1 MTQTNN
7 ITLGHDEPVLEDIPS
22 IDVCSSASLIKADPL
37 PNEGV
42 FKLLGYLILTLAV
55 SLSAFQI
62 WQGITS
68 TISATYFRPVH
79 LSWVLVLIFLNY
91 PLISDRYNKGYLPGR
106 VLDLALC
113 GLALFAAYRM
123 SIFDYNDIDHLL
135 YGLKMPDLLAGSALL
150 LLLME
155 GCRRTVGWVMVLI
168 SALFLSYSAFGD
180 ILPSAIATKGYSLQE
195 LIQFQIY
202 SANGVFGSALGIA
215 ATTVFIFVLF
225 GAFLEVTGAGKFFID
240 LSFSIAGKYRGGPA
254 KAAVLASAG
263 LGSISGS
270 AIANTVTT
278 GSVTIPMMKQLGYKP
293 EQAAGIEAAASTG
306 GQIMPPIMGAGAFVM
321 AQFTGV
327 PYSEIMLASIAPAIL
342 YFFCTLLYVHLMACK
357 LNLKAVSRTE
367 AVISVMKHGAHY
379 LIPLGLI
386 TALLMMAYSPLLV
399 GVAGCGAILVTA
411 ALRKHSRIGLSQ
423 FIQGMKNGALMA
435 LPISV
440 ACGAAGIIVGVVGQT
455 GIGLQFTQF
464 VMEFSGG
471 YMLVALGLISI
482 VALILGMGLPV
493 TAAYIVLAVMAV
505 PMLGD
510 FGLPLLTAHLIIFWL
525 SQTSNVTPPIALA
538 AFAAAGVAKA
548 NPMKSSVEAFKLA
561 GGLFIIPIMMAYTD
575 LINPEASVLEFG
587 FAIAQ
592 TAAIILALAIS
603 IEGYLLRPL
612 SKMERIIAFMMAP
625 LILFNFFGVGFVG
638 ILVICGL
645 ILMQWKSRELAE
657 GT

>member
-1 MTQTNN
+1 MDITTNKDE
-7 ITLGHDEPVLEDIPS
+7 ILLEELPYEKTVTL
-22 IDVCSSASLIKADPL
+22 
-37 PNEGV
+37 
-42 FKLLGYLILTLAV
+42 FGYLILGTAIA
-55 SLSAFQI
+55 LSVFQI
-62 WQGITS
+62 WQGVSS
-68 TISATYFRPVH
+68 TISATYFRPIH
-79 LSWVLVLIFLNY
+79 LSWVLILIFLHY
-91 PLISDRYNKGYLPGR
+91 PLISNRNNRFYLIGR
-106 VLDLALC
+106 VIDLVLC
-113 GLALFAAYRM
+113 SLVVFAGYRLWV
-123 SIFDYNDIDHLL
+123 FDYNDINHLF
-135 YGLKMPDLLAGSALL
+135 YGLQLLDMIAGGSLI

-168 SALFLSYSAFGD
+168 AALFLSYSFFGD
-180 ILPSAIATKGYSLQE
+180 LLPSGFAIKSYSLQE
-195 LIQFQIY
+195 LIQFQIF

-240 LSFSIAGKYRGGPA
+240 LAFSIAGKYRGGPA

-278 GSVTIPMMKQLGYKP
+278 GSITIPMMKKLGYKP

-367 AVISVMKHGAHY
+367 AVVMVMKEGAHH
-379 LIPLGLI
+379 LIPLALI
-386 TALLMMAYSPLLV
+386 TTLLMMAYSPLLV
-399 GVAGCGAILVTA
+399 GVAGCAAILATA
-411 ALRKHSRIGLSQ
+411 ALRKHSRIG
-423 FIQGMKNGALMA
+423 FKKFFEGMKNGALMA
-435 LPISV
+435 LPISA

-464 VMEFSGG
+464 VMDFSGG
-471 YMLVALGLISI
+471 YMLIALGLISL
-482 VALILGMGLPV
+482 VALVLGMGLPV

-510 FGLPLLTAHLIIFWL
+510 FGLPLLTAHLIVFWL
-525 SQTSNVTPPIALA
+525 SQSSNVTPPIALA
-538 AFAAAGVAKA
+538 AFAGAGVANA

-575 LINPEASVLEFG
+575 LVNSDASVVDLAFSIIQTVTIII
-587 FAIAQ
+587 AIAV
-592 TAAIILALAIS
+592 T
-603 IEGYLLRPL
+603 IEGYLMRPL
-612 SKMERIIAFMMAP
+612 TPSERLLAFFSIP
-625 LILFNFFGVGFVG
+625 LTLLNPFGVGFIG
-638 ILVICGL
+638 IIIVFGL
-645 ILMQWKSRELAE
+645 ILAQWRGREKIRE
-657 GT
+657 V

>member
-1 MTQTNN
+1 MTPVDDKEVNEQETSSQADQLDSSKHVIN
-7 ITLGHDEPVLEDIPS
+7 TLPYETLV
-22 IDVCSSASLIKADPL
+22 K
-37 PNEGV
+37 V
-42 FKLLGYLILTLAV
+42 FGYLILAIAV
-55 SLSAFQI
+55 ALSSFQI

-79 LSWVLVLIFLNY
+79 LCWVLVLIFLHY
-91 PLISDRYNKGYLPGR
+91 PLISNRYNKGYMLGR
-106 VLDLALC
+106 LADLALC
-113 GLALFAAYRM
+113 GLTVFAGYRM
-123 SIFDYNDIDHLL
+123 LIFDYNDIDHLL
-135 YGLKMPDLLAGSALL
+135 YGLGTADLVAGSALVL
-150 LLLME
+150 LLLE

-168 SALFLSYSAFGD
+168 ATLFLAYSAFGD
-180 ILPSAIATKGYSLQE
+180 MLPGALATKAYSLQE
-195 LIQFQIY
+195 LVQFQIF
-202 SANGVFGSALGIA
+202 SANGIFGSALGIA

-240 LSFSIAGKYRGGPA
+240 LAFSIAGKYRGGPA

-278 GSVTIPMMKQLGYKP
+278 GSVTIPMMKKLGYTP
-293 EQAAGIEAAASTG
+293 EQSAGIEAAASTG

-327 PYSEIMLASIAPAIL
+327 PYSDIMLASIAPAIL

-357 LNLKAVSRTE
+357 LNLQAASRTE
-367 AVISVMKHGAHY
+367 AVMTVMKQGAHH
-379 LIPLGLI
+379 LIPLAII
-386 TALLMMAYSPLLV
+386 TTLLMMAYSPLLV
-399 GVAGCGAILVTA
+399 GVAGCAAILLTA
-411 ALRKHSRIGLSQ
+411 ALRKHSRIGLSK
-423 FIQGMKNGALMA
+423 FISGMKSGALMA

-482 VALILGMGLPV
+482 VALVLGMGLPV

-510 FGLPLLTAHLIIFWL
+510 FGLPLLTAHLIVFWL
-525 SQTSNVTPPIALA
+525 SQTSNVIPPIALA
-538 AFAAAGVAKA
+538 AFAAAGVANA

-561 GGLFIIPIMMAYTD
+561 GGLFMIPIMMAYTD
-575 LINPEASVLEFG
+575 LLNPEASMMAFA
-587 FAIAQ
+587 FAIVQ
-592 TAAIILALAIS
+592 TATIIVAIAIS

-612 SKMERIIAFMMAP
+612 SNVERIVAFSAAP
-625 LILFNFFGVGFVG
+625 WVLFDPFSTGFVG
-638 ILVICGL
+638 VLVILALIGL
-645 ILMQWKSRELAE
+645 QWKTRAKVAV
-657 GT
+657 

>member
-1 MTQTNN
+1 MSPLQQNS
-7 ITLGHDEPVLEDIPS
+7 D
-22 IDVCSSASLIKADPL
+22 ADATTAPAAMPL
-37 PNEGV
+37 PHESTV
-42 FKLLGYLILTLAV
+42 KYLGYVILAIAV
-55 SLSAFQI
+55 ALSSFQI

-79 LSWVLVLIFLNY
+79 LCWVLVLIFLHY
-91 PLISDRYNKGYLPGR
+91 PLISNRYNKGYMLGR
-106 VLDLALC
+106 VTDLLLC
-113 GLALFAAYRM
+113 GLTVFAGYRM
-123 SIFDYNDIDHLL
+123 LIFDYNDIDHLL
-135 YGLKMPDLLAGSALL
+135 YGLGNVDLVAGCALL
-150 LLLME
+150 LLLLE
-155 GCRRTVGWVMVLI
+155 GCRRTVGWVMVMI
-168 SALFLSYSAFGD
+168 AGLFLAYSAFGD
-180 ILPSAIATKGYSLQE
+180 MLPGALATKAYSLQE
-195 LIQFQIY
+195 LIQFQIF

-240 LSFSIAGKYRGGPA
+240 LAFSIAGKYRGGPA

-278 GSVTIPMMKQLGYKP
+278 GSVTIPMMKKLGYTP
-293 EQAAGIEAAASTG
+293 EQSAGIEAAASTG

-327 PYSEIMLASIAPAIL
+327 PYSDIMLASIAPAIL

-357 LNLKAVSRTE
+357 LNLQAASRTE
-367 AVISVMKHGAHY
+367 AVIEVMKQGAHH
-379 LIPLGLI
+379 LIPLVII
-386 TALLMMAYSPLLV
+386 TVLLMMAYSPLLV
-399 GVAGCGAILVTA
+399 GVAGCAAILLTA
-411 ALRKHSRIGLSQ
+411 ALRKHSRIGLSK
-423 FIQGMKNGALMA
+423 FISGMKNGALMA

-464 VMEFSGG
+464 VMDFSGG

-482 VALILGMGLPV
+482 VALVLGMGLPV

-510 FGLPLLTAHLIIFWL
+510 FGLPLLTAHLIVFWL

-538 AFAAAGVAKA
+538 AFAGAGVANA

-561 GGLFIIPIMMAYTD
+561 GGLFMIPIMMAYTD
-575 LINPEASVLEFG
+575 LLNPDAGVMAFA
-587 FAIAQ
+587 FAILQ
-592 TAAIILALAIS
+592 TATIILALAIA
-603 IEGYLLRPL
+603 IEGYLLRAL
-612 SKMERIIAFMMAP
+612 SGVERVIAFAAVP
-625 LILFNFFGVGFVG
+625 LVLFNPLGAGFVG
-638 ILVICGL
+638 MLIILGL
-645 ILMQWKSRELAE
+645 LVKQWKTMAK
-657 GT
+657 GAV

>member
-1 MTQTNN
+1 MD
-7 ITLGHDEPVLEDIPS
+7 ITPDNQN
-22 IDVCSSASLIKADPL
+22 ASPQLL
-37 PNEGV
+37 PYE
-42 FKLLGYLILTLAV
+42 KLVKTMGYLTLVVAV
-55 SLSAFQI
+55 ALSAFQI
-62 WQGITS
+62 WQGVSS
-68 TISATYFRPVH
+68 TISATYFRPIH
-79 LSWVLVLIFLNY
+79 LCWVLVLIFLHF
-91 PLISDRYNKGYLPGR
+91 PLISNRKNKLFIVGKLIDVILCAVVVFAGYRLW
-106 VLDLALC
+106 
-113 GLALFAAYRM
+113 
-123 SIFDYNDIDHLL
+123 IFDYNDINHLF
-135 YGLKMPDLLAGSALL
+135 YGLQFADMFAGSALL
-150 LLLME
+150 VLLLE

-168 SALFLSYSAFGD
+168 AVLFLAYSAFGD
-180 ILPSAIATKGYSLQE
+180 MLPSGFSIKAYTLQE

-240 LSFSIAGKYRGGPA
+240 LAFSIAGKYRGGPA

-278 GSVTIPMMKQLGYKP
+278 GSITIPMMKKLGYKP

-327 PYSEIMLASIAPAIL
+327 PYSEIMIASIAPAIL

-367 AVISVMKHGAHY
+367 AVISVMKDGAHH
-379 LIPLGLI
+379 LIPLILI

-399 GVAGCGAILVTA
+399 GVAGCSAILLTA
-411 ALRKHSRIGLSQ
+411 ALRKHSRIGLKK
-423 FIQGMKNGALMA
+423 FIEGMKNGALMA
-435 LPISV
+435 LPISA

-464 VMEFSGG
+464 VMDFSGG
-471 YMLVALGLISI
+471 YMLIALGLISL

-505 PMLGD
+505 PMLSD
-510 FGLPLLTAHLIIFWL
+510 FGLPLLTAHLIVFWL

-538 AFAAAGVAKA
+538 AFAGAGVANA

-561 GGLFIIPIMMAYTD
+561 GGLFIIPIMMAYTS
-575 LINPEASVLEFG
+575 LVNPDDGMPALLLSIVQTLTIIV
-587 FAIAQ
+587 AIAI
-592 TAAIILALAIS
+592 A
-603 IEGYLLRPL
+603 IEGYLIRSLSMVERLAALLAIPL
-612 SKMERIIAFMMAP
+612 LLLNPFGLGPLGIVIIVA
-625 LILFNFFGVGFVG
+625 LI
-638 ILVICGL
+638 VI
-645 ILMQWKSRELAE
+645 QWRGREVAKQ
-657 GT
+657 T

>member
-1 MTQTNN
+1 MDIMTDKN
-7 ITLGHDEPVLEDIPS
+7 LPEPEH
-22 IDVCSSASLIKADPL
+22 L
-37 PNEGV
+37 PHERTVNL
-42 FKLLGYLILTLAV
+42 FGYLILGIAV
-55 SLSAFQI
+55 ALSVFQI
-62 WQGITS
+62 WQGISS
-68 TISATYFRPVH
+68 TISATYFRPIH
-79 LSWVLVLIFLNY
+79 LCWVLILIFLHY
-91 PLISDRYNKGYLPGR
+91 PLVSNRKSHLYLVGR
-106 VLDLALC
+106 VVDLALC
-113 GLALFAAYRM
+113 GLIVFAAYRM
-123 SIFDYNDIDHLL
+123 SIFDYNDINHLF
-135 YGLKMPDLLAGSALL
+135 YGLQLPDMIAGCSLL

-168 SALFLSYSAFGD
+168 AVLFLSYSAFGD
-180 ILPSAIATKGYSLQE
+180 LLPSGFAIKSYSLQE
-195 LIQFQIY
+195 LIQFQIF

-240 LSFSIAGKYRGGPA
+240 LAFSIAGKYRGGPA

-278 GSVTIPMMKQLGYKP
+278 GSITIPMMKKLGYKP

-367 AVISVMKHGAHY
+367 AVISVMKDGAHH
-379 LIPLGLI
+379 LIPLALI
-386 TALLMMAYSPLLV
+386 TTLLMMAYSPLLV
-399 GVAGCGAILVTA
+399 GVAGCAAILMTA
-411 ALRKHSRIGLSQ
+411 ALRKHSRIGVKK
-423 FIQGMKNGALMA
+423 FIEGMKSGALMA
-435 LPISV
+435 LPISA

-464 VMEFSGG
+464 VMDFSGG
-471 YMLVALGLISI
+471 YMLIALGLISL
-482 VALILGMGLPV
+482 VALVLGMGLPV

-505 PMLGD
+505 PMLSD
-510 FGLPLLTAHLIIFWL
+510 FGLPLLTAHLIVFWL

-538 AFAAAGVAKA
+538 AFAGAGVANA

-561 GGLFIIPIMMAYTD
+561 GGLFIIPIMMAYTNLVNSDAGIVD
-575 LINPEASVLEFG
+575 LTFSIIQTLTIII
-587 FAIAQ
+587 AIAV
-592 TAAIILALAIS
+592 A
-603 IEGYLLRPL
+603 IEGYLIRVLTL
-612 SKMERIIAFMMAP
+612 SERLLALFSIP
-625 LILFNFFGVGFVG
+625 LILLNPFGVGFIG
-638 ILVICGL
+638 IILMLGL
-645 ILMQWKSRELAE
+645 ILTQWRGRSRISEV
-657 GT
+657 

>member
-7 ITLGHDEPVLEDIPS
+7 SKLGHDEPVLEDTKAIHS
-22 IDVCSSASLIKADPL
+22 SVTIDTSLPYGPMFK
-37 PNEGV
+37 V
-42 FKLLGYLILTLAV
+42 FGYIILAIAV
-55 SLSAFQI
+55 ALSAFQI

-79 LSWVLVLIFLNY
+79 LCWVLVLIFLHY
-91 PLISDRYNKGYLPGR
+91 PLISNRYSKLYLPGR
-106 VLDLALC
+106 VFDLALC

-135 YGLKMPDLLAGSALL
+135 YGLKMPDLVAGSALIV
-150 LLLME
+150 LLME

-168 SALFLSYSAFGD
+168 AVLFLSYSAFGD

-202 SANGVFGSALGIA
+202 SANGIFGSALGIA

-278 GSVTIPMMKQLGYKP
+278 GSVTIPMMKKLGYKP

-367 AVISVMKHGAHY
+367 AVISVMKHGAHH

-399 GVAGCGAILVTA
+399 GVAGCAAILVTA
-411 ALRKHSRIGLSQ
+411 ALRKHSRIGLTK

-471 YMLVALGLISI
+471 YMLVALGLITI

-538 AFAAAGVAKA
+538 AFAAAGVANA

-575 LINPEASVLEFG
+575 LVSPEASALEFG
-587 FAIAQ
+587 FAITQ

-603 IEGYLLRPL
+603 IEGYLLRAL
-612 SKMERIIAFMMAP
+612 SKMERVIALMMAP
-625 LILFNFFGVGFVG
+625 LILFNPFGAGFVG
-638 ILVICGL
+638 ILVILGL
-645 ILMQWKSRELAE
+645 IIVQWKTRDLVK